1 MQDPRVYGHQW
12 TNKLVTRY
20 LTDYRDEQQKFN
32 IDVVD
37 TLLKSG
43 LINMPQYDLALTQS
57 MENGLN
63 YIAVTFAMQL
73 VQLYLIDDR
82 SGQFLTESDLCN
94 TIEMLTKI
102 QAHTRQPPEGLGTII
117 DVLRQ
122 NYEPSYFGDRA
133 PVGATLHLHN
143 GILQVSA
150 LVFLYVCVLKYFRKT
165 SFL

>member
-20 LTDYRDEQQKFN
+20 LSDCREEQQRYN
-32 IDVVD
+32 IDAVD

-43 LINMPQYDLALTQS
+43 LINIPQYDLALAQC

-63 YIAVTFAMQL
+63 YVAVTFAMQL

-82 SGQFLTESDLCN
+82 SGQFLTESELCN
-94 TIEMLTKI
+94 TIETLTKI
-102 QAHTRQPPEGLGTII
+102 QTHTRQPPEGLGTII

-122 NYEPSYFGDRA
+122 NYEPSYFGDRT
-133 PVGATLHLHN
+133 PVGPTVHLHN
-143 GILQVSA
+143 GILQVSI
-150 LVFLYVCVLKYFRKT
+150 FLFE
-165 SFL
+165 SFLGKLSSAN